1 MHRRRGVRPEQGR
14 ESNDR
19 RDAGQDPIQAQI
31 RIQAACVT
39 YFGCEGMMN
48 RLFVIGIKK
57 SAPIGA

>member
-39 YFGCEGMMN
+39 YFGYERMMN
-48 RLFVIGIKK
+48 RLFIIGV
-57 SAPIGA
+57 PV

>member
-14 ESNDR
+14 ESKDQH
-19 RDAGQDPIQAQI
+19 DARQDPIQAQI

-48 RLFVIGIKK
+48 RLFVIGV
-57 SAPIGA
+57 PV